1 MSLLLDAL
9 ARASSEKEKLA
20 GTAAAPS
27 PTPPPA
33 PPKEPAFTSPAERTP
48 FPDLAAEAILEP
60 VVPATPKVSDEPL
73 EFDTSFLDARKEP
86 EIRLE
91 VQEPPPAPLEVP
103 PLDFPAHAEIIEPA
117 PVEPVASLAMV
128 PAEDPTPEPVPA
140 ALIADPPAPIEMAK
154 LSAELADADEK
165 HTTPN
170 ETPVAAVPISES
182 VQRPPDKGTEKP
194 AKAPERPLSPQIA
207 REILQATSKPSR
219 KLPSRRVIL
228 LGVVALIGVGANA
241 LFFFG
246 FLDKL
251 LGIQNSVYIPPV
263 AIEQPPVDPAPTTTP
278 VENTPTEPP
287 VATAVL
293 PPPSTPV
300 AEASNGK
307 RNVGK
312 PGAVAR
318 SVAVTAASDEVA
330 PIQRTDS
337 PRVSTRVFTP
347 KPIGTSALDSAYS
360 LLTQDRIEE
369 AAAHYQQALTKNA
382 GEIDALLGLS
392 YIARRQGQRDEARSY
407 YQRILR
413 QQPNHPAASAGLL
426 EINNEGEL
434 QGTASR
440 ARELAER
447 NPESAVALSTLGG
460 MLAREGRIAE
470 AQQAYFKALSLEPAN
485 AFHAYNLAVALD
497 RMHKYAQ
504 AQQYYERS
512 LSLFKASPASG
523 KTGFPL
529 VAAEQRLAQLRG
541 ADDGRDDTR

>member
-1 MSLLLDAL
+1 
-9 ARASSEKEKLA
+9 
-20 GTAAAPS
+20 
-27 PTPPPA
+27 
-33 PPKEPAFTSPAERTP
+33 
-48 FPDLAAEAILEP
+48 
-60 VVPATPKVSDEPL
+60 
-73 EFDTSFLDARKEP
+73 
-86 EIRLE
+86 
-91 VQEPPPAPLEVP
+91 
-103 PLDFPAHAEIIEPA
+103 
-117 PVEPVASLAMV
+117 
-128 PAEDPTPEPVPA
+128 
-140 ALIADPPAPIEMAK
+140 
-154 LSAELADADEK
+154 
-165 HTTPN
+165 
-170 ETPVAAVPISES
+170 
-182 VQRPPDKGTEKP
+182 
-194 AKAPERPLSPQIA
+194 
-207 REILQATSKPSR
+207 
-219 KLPSRRVIL
+219 VIL
-228 LGVVALIGVGANA
+228 LGVIALIGVGANA

-251 LGIQNSVYIPPV
+251 LGIQNSVYVPPV
-263 AIEQPPVDPAPTTTP
+263 AIQPPPVDTTPAPATTP
-278 VENTPTEPP
+278 VENTPAEPP
-287 VATAVL
+287 VATAVT

-300 AEASNGK
+300 AEAPNGK

-369 AAAHYQQALTKNA
+369 AAAHYQQALTKNV
-382 GEIDALLGLS
+382 GEIDALLGLA

-407 YQRILR
+407 YLRVLR

-426 EINNEGEL
+426 EISNEGEA

-470 AQQAYFKALSLEPAN
+470 AQQAYFKALGLEPAN

-504 AQQYYERS
+504 AQQYYERA
-512 LSLFKASPASG
+512 LTLFKASPTSG
-523 KTGFPL
+523 QTGFPL
-529 VAAEQRLAQLRG
+529 AAAEQRLAQLRG